1 MENLMYRPNNHASVR
16 AFAAFAARRA
26 LLVVALLL
34 AAPASAQQLS
44 PRQIAAQAR
53 PGVVLITAKDGSA
66 TIGRGSG
73 FLVSEDGVL
82 VTNRHVIEGATSLQ
96 VQLASGEIFDRVLFV
111 SEDERRDLVVLRI
124 PGSRLSPLIIADDR
138 TVEVGDPVYVM
149 GNPLG
154 LEGTFSD
161 GLVSARRVLDGVAL
175 IQITAPISPGSSGG
189 PVLDHSGRVI
199 GVATLSMREGQNL
212 NLAVPARYA
221 SGLIALDESAQP
233 FERVANRFAARATDR
248 TTSDRGEDDSDDL
261 APWMRVLMDEME
273 FVREVAHEH
282 GFVRTHDAVWEGLD
296 EGEEYKFTWRYSGR
310 GREIGLVGVCDL
322 DCSDLDLT
330 VRDPRGRVVARDL
343 SVTDRPTVD
352 FTVDRPGLYEV
363 TVRMYSCDR
372 EPCFFV
378 VQSFS
383 TRR

>member
-1 MENLMYRPNNHASVR
+1 MENFMYRPNNHASVR

-26 LLVVALLL
+26 LVALALLL
-34 AAPASAQQLS
+34 AAPASAQHLS

-53 PGVVLITAKDGSA
+53 PGVVLITAKDGSS

-82 VTNRHVIEGATSLQ
+82 VTNRHVVEGATSLQ

-138 TVEVGDPVYVM
+138 SVEVGDPVYVM

-221 SGLIALDESAQP
+221 SGLIALDEPAQP
-233 FERVANRFAARATDR
+233 FERVASRFSGRVAQTS
-248 TTSDRGEDDSDDL
+248 TSDRGEDESGDL

-273 FVREVAHEH
+273 FVRETADEH
-282 GFVRTHDAVWEGLD
+282 GLVQTHDAVWEGLD
-296 EGEEYKFTWRYSGR
+296 EGEEYKFTWRYSNR
-310 GREIGLVGVCDL
+310 GREIVIGVCDL

-330 VRDPRGRVVARDL
+330 VRDPRGRVVARDVR
-343 SVTDRPTVD
+343 VTDRPVVD

-363 TVRMYSCDR
+363 TVRMYSCDQ

>member
-1 MENLMYRPNNHASVR
+1 MYRSNIRPSVSAS
-16 AFAAFAARRA
+16 AASAARRA
-26 LLVVALLL
+26 LVALALL
-34 AAPASAQQLS
+34 VAAPASAQQLS

-53 PGVVLITAKDGSA
+53 PGVVLITAKDGSS

-73 FLVSEDGVL
+73 FLVSDDGVL
-82 VTNRHVIEGATSLQ
+82 VTNRHVVEGATSLQ
-96 VQLASGEIFDRVLFV
+96 VQLASGEVFDRVLFV

-138 TVEVGDPVYVM
+138 SVEVGDPVYVM
-149 GNPLG
+149 GNPMG

-221 SGLIALDESAQP
+221 SGLIALDESPQP
-233 FERVANRFAARATDR
+233 FERVASRFSGRSTDRAT
-248 TTSDRGEDDSDDL
+248 SSRGEGDSDDL
-261 APWMRVLMDEME
+261 APWARVLMDEME
-273 FVREVAHEH
+273 SVREVAHEH
-282 GFVRTHDAVWEGLD
+282 GLVQTHDAVWEGLD
-296 EGEEYKFTWRYSGR
+296 EREEYKFTWRYSSR
-310 GREIGLVGVCDL
+310 GRQIVLAGVCDL

-330 VRDPRGRVVARDL
+330 VRDPRGRVVARDA
-343 SVTDRPTVD
+343 SVSDRPTVD

-378 VQSFS
+378 VQSFA
-383 TRR
+383 TRP

>member
-1 MENLMYRPNNHASVR
+1 MYRSNHQVSVSASAR
-16 AFAAFAARRA
+16 SATRRA
-26 LLVVALLL
+26 TVAFALLL
-34 AAPASAQQLS
+34 AAPASAQELS

-53 PGVVLITAKDGSA
+53 PGVVLVTAKDDSS
-66 TIGRGSG
+66 TIGQGSG
-73 FLVSEDGVL
+73 FLVSQDGVL
-82 VTNRHVIEGATSLQ
+82 VTNRHVVEGATNLQ
-96 VQLASGEIFDRVLFV
+96 VELASGEIFDRVLFV

-124 PGSRLSPLIIADDR
+124 PGSGLSPLVIGDDR
-138 TVEVGDPVYVM
+138 SVEVGDPVYVM

-221 SGLIALDESAQP
+221 SGLVALDESAQP
-233 FERVANRFAARATDR
+233 FERVAGRFTSGAAR
-248 TTSDRGEDDSDDL
+248 TSTAAGGEGEADDL
-261 APWMRVLMDEME
+261 PPWADALIDELE
-273 FVREVAHEH
+273 FIRDAVHEQ
-282 GFVRTHDAVWEGLD
+282 GLVRTHDGVLQGLD
-296 EGEEYKFTWRYSGR
+296 EGDEHKFTWRYSER
-310 GREIGLVGVCDL
+310 GRDIGVIGVCDL

-330 VRDPRGRVVARDL
+330 VRDPRGRVVARDV
-343 SVTDRPTVD
+343 SVTDRPFVD
-352 FTVDRPGLYEV
+352 FSVDRPGLYEV

-372 EPCFFV
+372 EPCFFA